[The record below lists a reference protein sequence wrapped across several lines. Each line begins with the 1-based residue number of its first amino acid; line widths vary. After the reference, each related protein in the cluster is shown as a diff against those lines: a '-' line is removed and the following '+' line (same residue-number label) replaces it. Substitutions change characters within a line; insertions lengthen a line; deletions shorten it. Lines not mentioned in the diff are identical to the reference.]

1 MDSTDSMDILK
12 FRMELFDNSWN
23 GTSCWREMD
32 WNMKIFTEIK
42 MRLQGIKVNSMANAS
57 LG

>member
-12 FRMELFDNSWN
+12 FRMESFDNSWN

-42 MRLQGIKVNSMANAS
+42 MRLRNKGE
-57 LG
+57 LDG

>member
-12 FRMELFDNSWN
+12 FRMESFDNSWN
-23 GTSCWREMD
+23 GTSWREMD

>member
-12 FRMELFDNSWN
+12 FRMESFDNSWN

-32 WNMKIFTEIK
+32 YEMEYENFHGDKDALTGNKGE
-42 MRLQGIKVNSMANAS
+42 LDG
-57 LG
+57 